1 MDLKLELAVIVDIGE
16 PFVKATYV
24 LEGDG
29 PLVFA
34 CYEKV
39 SAISRFCQAPHFP
52 NVREMATTIVED
64 DQSLNVATLERGAKI
79 CVEPAITCVIRE
91 LNVDLY
97 DVLVAF
103 KGARL
108 CCPVSI

>member
-1 MDLKLELAVIVDIGE
+1 M
-16 PFVKATYV
+16 KATYF

-39 SAISRFCQAPHFP
+39 SAVSRFCQAPHFS
-52 NVREMATTIVED
+52 NVREMATAIAED
-64 DQSLNVATLERGAKI
+64 DQSQNVAALERGAKI
-79 CVEPAITCVIRE
+79 CVEPAITCFIRR